1 MISPL
6 GKTRKRKSAPAYSI
20 GFVVFF
26 SIVFFWVIV
35 QRTTY
40 TFLEPG
46 IIRVA
51 HIRDSLSLFPDFF
64 HTYITSHKKLVAR
77 EKELEVTIEHLENTV
92 AEKDFLLRQ
101 YAIYDEVSQSNGSRR
116 TPPIIMYPLMKD
128 ITSLYSTIL
137 LSKGFKDGVISNDIV
152 YVRGNQAVCS
162 IQVVY
167 SSSSRCL
174 LYTSSGVIT
183 EGVTS
188 SSSITL
194 SLVGRGGHFIADVI
208 RDTPV
213 FVGEKVLLRSDQSVI
228 LGTVTQVANNNQD
241 TSWHIIVDGAYNPI
255 RSSVFYVRR

>member
-1 MISPL
+1 MTYPL
-6 GKTRKRKSAPAYSI
+6 GKSKKRKKILPYSI
-20 GFVVFF
+20 GFLVFF
-26 SIVFFWVIV
+26 TLVFFWVII

-40 TFLEPG
+40 TFLEPVV
-46 IIRVA
+46 IRVA
-51 HIRDSLSLFPDFF
+51 HIRDSFSVFPEFF
-64 HTYITSHKKLVAR
+64 NTYITSHKKLVAR
-77 EKELEVTIEHLENTV
+77 EKELEVTIEHLENTI

-101 YAIYDEVSQSNGSRR
+101 YEINNEISQSSSSRR
-116 TPPIIMYPLMKD
+116 TPSIIMYPLMKD
-128 ITSLYSTIL
+128 VTSLYSTIL
-137 LSKGFKDGVISNDIV
+137 LSKGFKDGIMVNDIV

-162 IQVVY
+162 IQDVY

-174 LYTSSGVIT
+174 LYTSSGVTT

-194 SLVGRGGHFIADVI
+194 SLVGRGGHYIADVI

-213 FVGEKVLLRSDQSVI
+213 LVGEKVLLRSDQSVI

-255 RSSVFYVRR
+255 RSSIFYVRQ